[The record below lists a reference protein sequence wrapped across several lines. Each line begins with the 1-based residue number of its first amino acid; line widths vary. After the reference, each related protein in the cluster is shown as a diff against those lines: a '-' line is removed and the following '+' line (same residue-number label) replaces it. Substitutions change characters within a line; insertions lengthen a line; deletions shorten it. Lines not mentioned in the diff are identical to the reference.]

1 MAEILDLNR
10 NTPTKP
16 LDTNVEPEDKES
28 AQAHRRVEREADKIA
43 ERGKERQRNDDPG
56 EFSNVGPV

>member
-10 NTPTKP
+10 NTPMKP
-16 LDTNVEPEDKES
+16 LDATVEREDKES
-28 AQAHRRVEREADKIA
+28 AQSHRRVEREADKAA